1 MDEVRFEPAAP
12 WTATVIQA
20 KHDNGSVSPLEK

>member
-1 MDEVRFEPAAP
+1 MDEVRFEPASP

-20 KHDNGSVSPLEK
+20 EHDSGAVSPLEK